1 MATIGVELTPSRVLA
16 ARRGWRGQV
25 TPAELAWSPD
35 AADDAAAA
43 LRATLGTASSV
54 RLSVSPMLLRVKELQ
69 LPGVAATEQWRAIA
83 LQPARYFAETKDGAS
98 LAVAWHRESRIA
110 FAADAARIADWMR
123 AFAALGPVTAILP
136 SPVALQ
142 YAAPEDGTYELSGE
156 GGGGGDSVATASIER
171 GHLTHA
177 RMTRRS
183 HVASARALP
192 SRGPLGGEWTAA
204 FGAATATAVED
215 WESLTTTESQRTLRT
230 RRVRTLVASAAAL
243 LLALI
248 GALAALDYAR
258 AAYEA
263 RLDRAI
269 ASAERDAQ
277 PGLALRRRLA
287 GLEHEAQLLRSG
299 AAASNDVV
307 QTLAALSELLP
318 RSIVVTRLRMTGDE
332 WQASGRARGGE
343 AAAIVPALERDARF
357 TDVRM
362 TSPSTRFREDRQ
374 EFESFSVAFRVR
386 PTD

>member
-1 MATIGVELTPSRVLA
+1 MATIGVELTPSHVFA
-16 ARRGWRGQV
+16 VRRGWRGHL
-25 TPAELAWSPD
+25 TPSEFAWSPD
-35 AADDAAAA
+35 TADDVVAA
-43 LRATLGTASSV
+43 LRARLGTASAV
-54 RLSVSPMLLRVKELQ
+54 RLSISPSLLRVKEVQ
-69 LPGVAATEQWRAIA
+69 LPNVAAGEQWRAIA
-83 LQPARYFAETKDGAS
+83 LQPARYFAETTDSAS

-110 FAADAARIADWMR
+110 FAADAARVAAWMR

-142 YAAPEDGTYELSGE
+142 YAAPEDGTYELSAEGE
-156 GGGGGDSVATASIER
+156 SVATATIER

-177 RMTRRS
+177 RVARRN
-183 HVASARALP
+183 HVTPPPGRTLP
-192 SRGPLGGEWTAA
+192 SCGPLGGEWTAA
-204 FGAATATAVED
+204 IGAARATSVED

-230 RRVRTLVASAAAL
+230 RRMRTLVASAAAL
-243 LLALI
+243 VLALI
-248 GALAALDYAR
+248 GALVALDYAR
-258 AAYEA
+258 GAYEV

-287 GLEHEAQLLRSG
+287 GLEREVQLLRSG
-299 AAASNDVV
+299 ASSNDVV

-343 AAAIVPALERDARF
+343 AAAIVPALGRDARF

-362 TSPSTRFREDRQ
+362 TSPSTRFREDAQ

>member
-1 MATIGVELTPSRVLA
+1 MATIGVELTPSQVFA
-16 ARRGWRGQV
+16 VRRSWRGHL
-25 TPAELAWSPD
+25 TPAEFAWSPE
-35 AADDAAAA
+35 AADDVAAA
-43 LRATLGTASSV
+43 LRARLGTASSV
-54 RLSVSPMLLRVKELQ
+54 RLSISPSLLRVKEVQ
-69 LPGVAATEQWRAIA
+69 LPNVAAAEQWRAIA
-83 LQPARYFAETKDGAS
+83 LQPARYFAETADSAP

-110 FAADAARIADWMR
+110 FATDAARIAAWMR
-123 AFAALGPVTAILP
+123 AFAALGPVTTILP

-156 GGGGGDSVATASIER
+156 GESVATATIER

-177 RMTRRS
+177 RVARRN
-183 HVASARALP
+183 HVALSTGRALP
-192 SRGPLGGEWTAA
+192 SCGPLGGEWTAA
-204 FGAATATAVED
+204 IGAARATAVED
-215 WESLTTTESQRTLRT
+215 WESLTTTQSQRTLRT
-230 RRVRTLVASAAAL
+230 RRMRTLVASAAAL
-243 LLALI
+243 VLALI
-248 GALAALDYAR
+248 GALVALDYAR
-258 AAYEA
+258 GAYEV

-269 ASAERDAQ
+269 ASAEQDAQ

-287 GLEHEAQLLRSG
+287 GLEREAQLLRSG
-299 AAASNDVV
+299 ASSNDVV

-343 AAAIVPALERDARF
+343 AAAIVPALGRDARF

-362 TSPSTRFREDRQ
+362 TSPSTRFREDAQ